1 VLGFGRYGGM
11 KERGGGYRRTDALP
25 ETAGLAGGDEV
36 GESVVGAG
44 RAGDSKEGENGGLHG
59 DGGGT

>member
-1 VLGFGRYGGM
+1 VLGFVRYGGM
-11 KERGGGYRRTDALP
+11 KKRGGGYRRTDALP

-44 RAGDSKEGENGGLHG
+44 RAGDSKEGEDGGLHG
-59 DGGGT
+59 DVGRT